1 MGQRLNP
8 KKSVS
13 ECLIDRLLSFST
25 LFVLAIILVTITN
38 CTSQTDEVHRDFKVL
53 FKVNGV
59 ERTVYDF
66 ESAYVEHL
74 ISTGK
79 NDTRDER
86 NGFLNKQIDEILL
99 AQSAVDKGLINH
111 QTYKSAIQY
120 QQRKSMIDFY
130 FVDQMEEEIEP
141 LTDDDIRLAFAKR
154 QRKVFIRQLYSKNP
168 EDLNKAYE
176 DLQQGKQFVDVAN
189 RFYQTSVFDSLA
201 GYLGPISYFG
211 VDDVIA
217 EAAYSTNQGEYTE
230 PIRSRLG
237 YHILYV
243 EYIEFPALL
252 AEDEYQYR
260 KQGVESQL
268 RLRRQRLVSNDYVFE
283 LMSSL
288 SVQTNQ
294 VNVLELRDVISN
306 LDGDAI
312 LSVPQSIENEETIWT
327 DDRIRQLEMAV
338 RGETVLAT
346 YEFEGNN
353 KSFTVSDYLNWLP
366 YLSFQESKIR
376 LGASIGRGLR
386 NHVLHQLASNFEYNS
401 DARVQNKVE
410 KRGIEVL
417 SDLNQYELTMNAILD
432 TSQIEV
438 PESFRSKFISDRD
451 LLMKA
456 EYWMIPASNLEEA
469 NEIKDSILNGE
480 DPSTFEGLFQQNY
493 GVLDKN
499 ESEYELVRKSLLNTP
514 LIGFMEQEGWV
525 VIQVIERNIEEI
537 TSSTKIS
544 DLERSYKVYHAIQS
558 EIDSLKK
565 VADIYI
571 DEDLFDE
578 IYNVWSPTN

>member
-13 ECLIDRLLSFST
+13 ERLIHQFLSNST
-25 LFVLAIILVTITN
+25 LYILAIILVTITS
-38 CTSQTDEVHRDFKVL
+38 CTSQKNEVHRDFKVL

-74 ISTGK
+74 ITTGK

-86 NGFLNKQIDEILL
+86 NGFLNKLIDEILL
-99 AQSAVDKGLINH
+99 AQSAVDKSLLNH
-111 QTYKSAIQY
+111 HIYKSAIQY

-130 FVDQMEEEIEP
+130 FVDQMEEEIEQ
-141 LTDDDIRLAFAKR
+141 LTDDEIRLAYAKR

-176 DLQQGKQFVDVAN
+176 ELQQGKNFVDVAN
-189 RFYQTSVFDSLA
+189 QFYQTSVYDSLA

-217 EAAYSTNQGEYTE
+217 EAAYSTNQGKYTE

-294 VNVLELRDVISN
+294 ENILELRNVISN

-312 LSVPQSIENEETIWT
+312 LRENQSMENEETIWT
-327 DDRIRQLEMAV
+327 DDRIRQLEMSV
-338 RGETVLAT
+338 NGEMVLAT

-353 KSFTVSDYLNWLP
+353 ESFTVSDYLNWLP
-366 YLSFQESKIR
+366 YLSFQESKVR

-386 NHVLHQLASNFEYNS
+386 NHVLHQLASKSEYNS

-410 KRGIEVL
+410 KRGMEVL
-417 SDLNQYELTMNAILD
+417 SELNQYELTMNAVLD
-432 TSQIEV
+432 TSHIEV

-456 EYWMIPASNLEEA
+456 EYWMIFASDLEEA

-480 DPSTFEGLFQQNY
+480 DPSTFEDIIQQNY

-499 ESEYELVRKSLLNTP
+499 ESEYPLVRKSLLNTP
-514 LIGFMEQEGWV
+514 LIGFMEEEGWV
-525 VIQVIERNIEEI
+525 VIQVLERDIEEI
-537 TSSTKIS
+537 TSKTKIS
-544 DLERSYKVYHAIQS
+544 DLERSYKVYKAIQS

-565 VADIYI
+565 EADIYI